1 MKTEPPTLVVQALSS
16 RQKGRILRHF
26 LALSTADRA
35 LRFGN
40 GLSDDAVA
48 EYVANIDFKQ
58 DALFGLGKA
67 RGPLLALAHL
77 AMRRADGGHGGH
89 RAQAELGLSVLEK
102 ARGQGLGSR
111 LFAYALEYCLKLK
124 IDAFYMQCLVSNQT
138 MLHIAKQ
145 AGMEIVREH
154 GELNAY
160 LQLARPQ
167 NRCAAA

>member
-1 MKTEPPTLVVQALSS
+1 MKTEPTALVVQALSN

-26 LALSTADRA
+26 LALSNADRA

-40 GLSDDAVA
+40 ALSDEALV
-48 EYVANIDFKQ
+48 EYVVNLDLKQ
-58 DALFGLGKA
+58 DSLFGIGKA

-77 AMRRADGGHGGH
+77 ALRRGECGH

-102 ARGQGLGSR
+102 VRGQGLGSR
-111 LFAYALEYCLKLK
+111 LFGFALDYCLKLK
-124 IDAFYMQCLVSNQT
+124 IDSFYMQCLVSNQT

-160 LQLARPQ
+160 LQLVRPQ
-167 NRCAAA
+167 KCCAAA